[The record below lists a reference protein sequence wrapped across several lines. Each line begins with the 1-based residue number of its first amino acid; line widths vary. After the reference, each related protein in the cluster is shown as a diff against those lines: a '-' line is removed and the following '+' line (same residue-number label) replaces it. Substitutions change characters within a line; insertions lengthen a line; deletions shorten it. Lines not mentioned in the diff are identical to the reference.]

1 MTVLPAVDGLGK
13 VAEVDAVAALAATEG
28 GVTLPTAG
36 LAAADALTDADA
48 PPEQAATEPRARSVS
63 ATLSPRDAVK
73 IGPSSRCR
81 RRQASASPRTLQ
93 ISDGLGLS

>member
-1 MTVLPAVDGLGK
+1 

-48 PPEQAATEPRARSVS
+48 PPEQAATEPRARSV
-63 ATLSPRDAVK
+63 
-73 IGPSSRCR
+73 
-81 RRQASASPRTLQ
+81 
-93 ISDGLGLS
+93 